1 LRRPRLHGARAA
13 AGRATSPKQRFA
25 PWVAH
30 IALAVAAVVHPAQA
44 GSLPAVC
51 DVEDPLMKVSAAQTA
66 LWLAISERVRT
77 VIEQSSQQ
85 IALVSRAGLD
95 LSLIGQR
102 YSHAG
107 FALRDSPGG
116 PWAVRQLYFACD
128 EGRPRLFDQGLA
140 AFIGGTQRP
149 QRLFISLVLLPGEAG
164 QRLVTAALDA
174 KLGHR
179 LLGARYSANA
189 YPFSTL
195 YQNCNQ
201 WLAELAALA
210 WLMPGVHDMDPSAV
224 AHPQGQPAAARDD
237 ATRAQAQ
244 RALRQAGYQP
254 TRLEIGWPKIWLGA
268 FVPWLRR
275 DDHPETDLAAHRYEV
290 SLPPALEAFVRAQ
303 VPQAQRLEFCLDAT
317 GGLVLRRGW
326 QPMGERC
333 EARAQDERW
342 VLPG

>member
-1 LRRPRLHGARAA
+1 VLWSTRGFASWVSAA
-13 AGRATSPKQRFA
+13 
-25 PWVAH
+25 V
-30 IALAVAAVVHPAQA
+30 LVAATLLQPAQA

-51 DVEDPLMKVSAAQTA
+51 DVEDPLLKASAAQTA
-66 LWLAISERVRT
+66 LWLAVSDRVRA
-77 VIEQSSQQ
+77 VLEESPQQ
-85 IALVSRAGLD
+85 IALVARAGLD

-107 FALRDSPGG
+107 FALRESPGG

-149 QRLFISLVLLPGEAG
+149 QRLFISVVLLPGGAG
-164 QRLVTAALDA
+164 QRLATAALDA
-174 KLGHR
+174 TLGHR

-189 YPFSTL
+189 YPFSTR

-210 WLMPGVHDMDPSAV
+210 WLMPGVDEVGHSAGP
-224 AHPQGQPAAARDD
+224 HRPGQGAAAGEDT
-237 ATRAQAQ
+237 TRAQAQ
-244 RALRQAGYQP
+244 RALRQAGYLP

-268 FVPWLRR
+268 FVPWLQR
-275 DDHPETDLAAHRYEV
+275 DDHPEADLAAHRYDV
-290 SLPPALEAFVRAQ
+290 SLPPALEAFVRVQ

-326 QPMGERC
+326 QPMGEHC